1 MLFFLFKHPT
11 INQRP
16 FTRLLFCMHVQ
27 PPRPSNMGNSESPH
41 FSRVLEYLCK
51 DHSTTALVK
60 ILRALYAGQ
69 WFKSIEESHW
79 YDERGEIVHKPYS
92 NYRIL
97 LFSEESRSDVE
108 VIFKHWEDALFDK
121 LQVYDDDNNPSV
133 AGMCLWNTH
142 MII

>member
-1 MLFFLFKHPT
+1 MFVYT
-11 INQRP
+11 
-16 FTRLLFCMHVQ
+16 VQ
-27 PPRPSNMGNSESPH
+27 PPKPSNMGNSESPH
-41 FSRVLEYLCK
+41 FSRVLEYLSK

-79 YDERGEIVHKPYS
+79 CDELDEIVHEPYS

-97 LFSEESRSDVE
+97 LFSEETRSDVE
-108 VIFKHWEDALFDK
+108 VIFKHWEDDLFER

-133 AGMCLWNTH
+133 VGICVCGTLT
-142 MII
+142 